1 MKKSMII
8 SSFLALLLML
18 SACAPNNDNNEDNHN
33 QSNGVN
39 APKHAKNLTENDIF
53 TSNKSHQK
61 LTEDEMNQ
69 AIKKYLDVRLALI
82 ICQIFFFFW
91 NYKTVFSL
99 NQDFLFRLFFF
110 GAYLLYST
118 EQKF

>member
-1 MKKSMII
+1 MKSMKKSMII
-8 SSFLALLLML
+8 SNFLALLLIL

-69 AIKKYLDVRLALI
+69 AIKK
-82 ICQIFFFFW
+82 
-91 NYKTVFSL
+91 
-99 NQDFLFRLFFF
+99 
-110 GAYLLYST
+110 
-118 EQKF
+118 